1 MLQGRNVCSNP
12 DELLLRQFKD
22 SLARSTTSVTSFQD
36 FSEFRQRKA
45 DPKCSLNDVN
55 PLNRALGIY
64 PITRRTPHSLRQHAD
79 LFVMSNRVWTDSGRF
94 RECPG
99 MESLY
104 VVTHLSSMDPRMHSS
119 VKHFYGQ
126 LAATGWLVDVNRWDE
141 KAGLLTGC
149 GVRSQVID
157 VLEAQI
163 KRRPAM
169 KKVSTAVTKQRRNF
183 SQPKRTIGLDLGD
196 RNSWY
201 CVLDEGGQIRLEQ
214 RVRTNAK
221 ALREVFGEMPRSR
234 IALETGTHSPW
245 ISRLLNDLGHEV
257 IVANA
262 RKVRLIGESR
272 KKDDRLDAQTLARL
286 ARIDSVLLCPVKHRS
301 AQAQADL
308 TVIRARAALVRA
320 RTGLVNSAR
329 SLAKSYGERLRG
341 CNVRNMN
348 PEKAESL
355 SPELQV
361 ALEPLLHAIESLSER
376 IVEYNDRI
384 GALAEQR
391 YPQVELLKQIKGV
404 GTLIALTFL
413 LTLEDPHRFRKS
425 RDVGCYLGL
434 QPGRR
439 NSGQSEPQ
447 MHISKEGDPYLR
459 TLLVQG
465 AQHILGPFGVD
476 CDLRRWGLKLAE
488 RGGKSCK
495 KRAIVATARKLA
507 VLLHHLWVSGEV
519 YEPLH
524 NSSRA
529 TVAAAA

>member
-1 MLQGRNVCSNP
+1 
-12 DELLLRQFKD
+12 
-22 SLARSTTSVTSFQD
+22 
-36 FSEFRQRKA
+36 
-45 DPKCSLNDVN
+45 
-55 PLNRALGIY
+55 
-64 PITRRTPHSLRQHAD
+64 
-79 LFVMSNRVWTDSGRF
+79 
-94 RECPG
+94 
-99 MESLY
+99 
-104 VVTHLSSMDPRMHSS
+104 
-119 VKHFYGQ
+119 
-126 LAATGWLVDVNRWDE
+126 
-141 KAGLLTGC
+141 
-149 GVRSQVID
+149 
-157 VLEAQI
+157 
-163 KRRPAM
+163 M
-169 KKVSTAVTKQRRNF
+169 KKVSTAVAKQSRNI
-183 SQPKRTIGLDLGD
+183 SQQKLTIGLDLGD

-201 CVLDEGGQIRLEQ
+201 CVVDEAGQIQLEQ
-214 RVRTNAK
+214 RVRTTAK
-221 ALREVFGEMPRSR
+221 ALQEVFGTMPRSR
-234 IALETGTHSPW
+234 IALEIGTHSPW
-245 ISRLLNDLGHEV
+245 ISRLLSELGHEV

-286 ARIDSVLLCPVKHRS
+286 ARIDPELLYPVKHRS

-308 TVIRARAALVRA
+308 TVIRARAGLVRA

-329 SLAKSYGERLRG
+329 GLAKSYGERLRG

-355 SPELQV
+355 SPELQR
-361 ALEPLLHAIESLSER
+361 ALEPLLSAIAELSQQ
-376 IVEYNDRI
+376 ICEYNQRI
-384 GALAEQR
+384 EALAQQS

-413 LTLEDPHRFRKS
+413 LTLEDPHRFGKS
-425 RDVGCYLGL
+425 RDVGGYLGL

-439 NSGQSEPQ
+439 NSGRSEPQ

-488 RGGKSCK
+488 RGGRSGK

-519 YEPLH
+519 YDPLH
-524 NSSRA
+524 NSGM
-529 TVAAAA
+529 TVATAA